1 MNKMNDRLFKS
12 RLSGV
17 YLNQARNTAAVNREN
32 TIRETDETV
41 NCVMCI
47 ACSARCKP

>member
-1 MNKMNDRLFKS
+1 MNKMNDCLFKS

-32 TIRETDETV
+32 TIRETDEIAQLCNV
-41 NCVMCI
+41 YCVL
-47 ACSARCKP
+47 CSL